1 MKPIESILISLGNNL
16 KKLRGNRSQKEIAE
30 QAGMTQPR
38 LSHIESGDGN
48 ITIRKLVDLVKALG
62 KPYKHVLVE
71 FRDEKGHDQVIQLCI
86 DTVNPAKL
94 EEIISKKK
102 KQSIKIHKVEE
113 VTNP

>member
-1 MKPIESILISLGNNL
+1 MKTLELVLINLGKNL
-16 KKLRGNRSQKEIAE
+16 KRLRGNRSQKEIAE

-48 ITIRKLVDLVKALG
+48 ITIRKLVDLVRALG

-71 FRDEKGHDQVIQLCI
+71 YRDEKGHEQVIQLCI
-86 DTVNPAKL
+86 DTTNPSKL

-102 KQSIKIHKVEE
+102 KQAIKIHKVEE
-113 VTNP
+113 VQ